1 LSEHD
6 PVIQIMPVQRRRQR
20 PSVAQKSKNL
30 CLMHCFL
37 YEYLFRLIQ
46 GLLWLPSQIGLLPVR
61 LQAQKK
67 TLPVLGASQPW
78 GVNSVP
84 LWLPSQK
91 GWRLD

>member
-1 LSEHD
+1 
-6 PVIQIMPVQRRRQR
+6 
-20 PSVAQKSKNL
+20 
-30 CLMHCFL
+30 MHCFL
-37 YEYLFRLIQ
+37 YEYPFILIQ
-46 GLLWLPSQIGLLPVR
+46 SRLWLPSHIGVLPVR

-67 TLPVLGASQPW
+67 TLPVLGAFHSC